1 MNNKPL
7 VSIIIP
13 TKNEEKNIEVCLKSI
28 KGQAYRKIET
38 IVVDNNSKDKTKEIA
53 EKYTKLVF
61 NKGPERS
68 AQRNFGAKKSKGKY
82 LIHIDCDMKM
92 MPELVS
98 ESVRLLEKGFDAL
111 VIPERSFGSTFWAR
125 CKSLEKS
132 FYEGNPNIESIRVI
146 KKSKYI
152 KLGGHDPEL
161 VFSED
166 KDLDLRARAAG
177 LKIGRT
183 QSLVLHNEGKA
194 TLLGML
200 RKKMLYSQ
208 TGEKFANKHPE
219 AFRWQANIFNRYII
233 FLKNFRV
240 IFSDPLVYIG
250 LIFLKSL
257 EFIAG
262 ATVYLRYSLK
272 NE

>member
-1 MNNKPL
+1 MNSNPL

-13 TKNEEKNIEVCLKSI
+13 TKNEERNIETCLKSI
-28 KGQAYRKIET
+28 KNQSYRKIET
-38 IVVDNNSKDKTKEIA
+38 IVVDNNSTDRTKEIA
-53 EKYTKLVF
+53 KKYTVLLF

-68 AQRNFGAKKSKGKY
+68 AQRKFGAKKSKGKY

-111 VIPERSFGSTFWAR
+111 VIPERSYGSTFWAR

-132 FYEGNPNIESIRVI
+132 FYEGNPKIESIRVI
-146 KKSKYI
+146 KKSKYN
-152 KLGGHDPEL
+152 KLGGHDSGL
-161 VFSED
+161 LFSED

-183 QSLVLHNEGKA
+183 LSFVLHNEGKA
-194 TLLGML
+194 TLLSIL
-200 RKKMLYSQ
+200 RKKMLYSR

-233 FLKNFRV
+233 FFKNFRV

-262 ATVYLRYSLK
+262 ATVYLRYSFK